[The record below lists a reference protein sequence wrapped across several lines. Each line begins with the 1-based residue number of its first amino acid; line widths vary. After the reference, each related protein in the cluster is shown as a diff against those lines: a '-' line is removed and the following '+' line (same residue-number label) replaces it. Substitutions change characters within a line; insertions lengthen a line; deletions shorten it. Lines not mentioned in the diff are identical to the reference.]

1 MRITLPVAA
10 HPAQTPTTC
19 AHLKCHAPAAIRARG
34 LDWCLTHALAAL
46 GTRGRL
52 VRCPDAWQAAANV
65 ATVVSM
71 LGLGIVPAAWLILTT
86 PHDGGD
92 S

>member
-1 MRITLPVAA
+1 MRSPE
-10 HPAQTPTTC
+10 
-19 AHLKCHAPAAIRARG
+19 
-34 LDWCLTHALAAL
+34 
-46 GTRGRL
+46 
-52 VRCPDAWQAAANV
+52 AWQAAANV
-65 ATVVSM
+65 AMVVSI

>member
-1 MRITLPVAA
+1 MRS
-10 HPAQTPTTC
+10 
-19 AHLKCHAPAAIRARG
+19 
-34 LDWCLTHALAAL
+34 
-46 GTRGRL
+46 
-52 VRCPDAWQAAANV
+52 PDAWQAAANI
-65 ATVVSM
+65 ATVVSI